1 MAGRKEDAL
10 LAVDRVLGA
19 FAQYA
24 VGDATGDAAGDGAGL
39 VGRLLCVGVSEARR
53 RKYVIRPDKHQA
65 GQRME
70 SSNINGWGGIDWM
83 ASIIVGTL

>member
-10 LAVDRVLGA
+10 LAVDRVLGTL
-19 FAQYA
+19 AQYA

-39 VGRLLCVGVSEARR
+39 VGPLLCVGGSEARR
-53 RKYVIRPDKHQA
+53 RKYVIRP
-65 GQRME
+65 E

>member
-10 LAVDRVLGA
+10 LAVDRVLGT

-39 VGRLLCVGVSEARR
+39 VGRLLCVGGSKARR
-53 RKYVIRPDKHQA
+53 RKYVIRPVKHQT
-65 GQRME
+65 GQQME
-70 SSNINGWGGIDWM
+70 SSNINGWGG
-83 ASIIVGTL
+83 